1 MSVTTPFEDSIFEEK
16 KKKWEKKCK
25 KYSTFCSVLF
35 LPHPTLYGDT
45 EIQDMPDI
53 ISSLAWDSFCKSI
66 QRMDTSKKLIDR
78 LRLDTMYTY
87 MYGLRSNYERGV
99 LFQNFRHRTSTKW
112 SEEEKKEAKKL
123 FDSIG
128 IRNSST
134 AIKMNNDIGRLLLQ
148 KTFPKQK
155 IRGYKNEILF
165 CQQQLQSLK
174 SLHNNTS
181 IQTIQLK
188 NDQDNNFT
196 QSQIIQK
203 ISDPQTIKKIADN
216 ISHTQLS

>member
-78 LRLDTMYTY
+78 LCLDTMYTY

-112 SEEEKKEAKKL
+112 SEEEKKEAKNYL
-123 FDSIG
+123 IV
-128 IRNSST
+128 
-134 AIKMNNDIGRLLLQ
+134 L
-148 KTFPKQK
+148 
-155 IRGYKNEILF
+155 E
-165 CQQQLQSLK
+165 
-174 SLHNNTS
+174 
-181 IQTIQLK
+181 
-188 NDQDNNFT
+188 
-196 QSQIIQK
+196 
-203 ISDPQTIKKIADN
+203 
-216 ISHTQLS
+216 